1 MNIHATFAKDR
12 AAAVTHK
19 QTLPAD
25 RPASQ
30 TGRIG
35 VLVSNLG
42 TPDATDY
49 RSVRRYLAEFL
60 SDQRV
65 IELPKWKWYPILYG
79 IVLNTRPQ
87 KTGANYETV
96 WNRDKDESPM
106 RTICNAQT
114 DALAAAL
121 AGEPRIS
128 VEIGMRYGNPSIESA
143 VGKLM
148 AQGCD
153 RIVFFPLYPQYSATT
168 TATANDQ
175 LFRALMKLRHQPAV
189 RTVPVYY
196 DEPAYI
202 EALARS
208 VETHLAA
215 LVDVVEEADDPGL
228 APEARLEALVAA
240 LLEAYRDALAAA
252 EAQRAERA
260 SRARERSYEG
270 KLDTEERIAERDRT
284 WDQRHVERTRSVAEQ
299 AEAVQ
304 QAEADRASAG
314 RERIE
319 REREVSSDVA
329 QRSALIDERG
339 RGLAEERIRAVEAEK
354 RTREAHEQ
362 RMVQQSQEN
371 RMQAKERLDNTPK
384 DQPRSF
390 ADLNRSKL
398 AQDYP
403 PGVTEESYTEGN
415 KVIIRRVVVQG
426 NRADEYSKVIAKW
439 GTFYFKNGQSITEAI
454 WARETED

>member
-175 LFRALMKLRHQPAV
+175 LFRALMKIRHQPAV
-189 RTVPVYY
+189 RTVPAYY

-202 EALARS
+202 EALAAS
-208 VETHLAA
+208 IGEHLAGLDFEPEIVLA
-215 LVDVVEEADDPGL
+215 SYHGIPRRYAESGDPYPQHCHETTRRL
-228 APEARLEALVAA
+228 RARLGWGEER
-240 LLEAYRDALAAA
+240 LLTTFQSLFGKEEWIRPYTDETVKRLAA
-252 EAQRAERA
+252 
-260 SRARERSYEG
+260 EG
-270 KLDTEERIAERDRT
+270 VKRIAIVNPGFSADCIETLEEIDGEVREIFMHAGGERFSHIPCLNDRP
-284 WDQRHVERTRSVAEQ
+284 DGMKMIEDLVR
-299 AEAVQ
+299 
-304 QAEADRASAG
+304 
-314 RERIE
+314 REL
-319 REREVSSDVA
+319 SGW
-329 QRSALIDERG
+329 L
-339 RGLAEERIRAVEAEK
+339 
-354 RTREAHEQ
+354 
-362 RMVQQSQEN
+362 
-371 RMQAKERLDNTPK
+371 
-384 DQPRSF
+384 
-390 ADLNRSKL
+390 
-398 AQDYP
+398 
-403 PGVTEESYTEGN
+403 
-415 KVIIRRVVVQG
+415 
-426 NRADEYSKVIAKW
+426 
-439 GTFYFKNGQSITEAI
+439 
-454 WARETED
+454 